1 MTLVNKNIL
10 TTTLK
15 RIWIIAAFI
24 LLVTPDSFSFSCLS
38 GVVRDANGNPVAN
51 VDLDFIDT
59 NGIKLVTPG
68 DNTDVAGYYNV
79 CILNSGI
86 YRVTFGPPVGSNLLG
101 RQYIDLDLTTHRSLD
116 VVLEAGISISGQ
128 VSDSLGAPVGNVDIN
143 VDSIAGGRLF
153 TPGDKTD
160 PFTGAFWIV
169 TPPGQYRIRFSP
181 PVGNRNRG
189 LQLDSVTIV
198 GDTVLDL
205 TLTPG
210 VLLSGLVT
218 DYQSAGVFGVD
229 IDLRDNSTGAKI
241 FVANNKTD
249 TGGFYNVTVPP
260 ETVALRYSPL
270 FGSSLVGHQHRG
282 FAIVGDTT
290 WDVQLQHG
298 VTVAI
303 HIHDSS
309 GAPVVGAD
317 IDFKSAATGA
327 KLFTPYDKTNPAGST
342 VVAVPANIY
351 RIQLDPPIG
360 SAFDQV
366 ILSNVSVAGDT
377 TISVFMPEVV
387 RMMLSGVVKEPGGL
401 GIPGVEVD
409 LRHPVT
415 GVKAYVLDNVTGGSG
430 AFGFQALVGA
440 WDILFQP
447 DRGSRYAGLI
457 MDSISISVITS
468 LGDVVLQQGV
478 ILFANV
484 VDEFGTPLVGVDLDL
499 DIESSLVEAFTPHDN
514 TDSAGLAVVTVAPE
528 RYRVSFTL
536 ANGVTDSNWT
546 TAGIDLVNDTTI
558 TFHLYNVPL
567 DVDDDDSN
575 NSGEPIDSYTLHQN
589 YPNPFNGGTSINY
602 VIRKAGVITL
612 TIYNILGQNVQTL
625 ETGYRSVG
633 AYQTSWEGT
642 DQSGH
647 PLASGVYFYRLETGD
662 GAETRQMILVR

>member
-1 MTLVNKNIL
+1 M

-15 RIWIIAAFI
+15 RIWMIAAFT
-24 LLVTPDSFSFSCLS
+24 LMVAPDSFSFSCLS

-51 VDLDFIDT
+51 VDLDFINA

-68 DNTDVAGYYNV
+68 DNTDATGYYNV

-86 YRVTFGPPVGSNLLG
+86 YRVTFGPPAGSNLLG
-101 RQYIDLDLTTHRSLD
+101 RQYIDLDLSTHRSLD
-116 VVLEAGISISGQ
+116 VVLETGISISGQ

-143 VDSIAGGRLF
+143 VDSVGGGRLF
-153 TPGDKTD
+153 TPGDNTD
-160 PFTGAFWIV
+160 PYTGAFWIV
-169 TPPGQYRIRFSP
+169 TPPGLYRIRFSP
-181 PVGNRNRG
+181 PPGDRRRG

-198 GDTVLDL
+198 GDTVLNL

-218 DYQSAGVFGVD
+218 DDQGAGVQSVD
-229 IDLRDNSTGAKI
+229 IDLRNNNTGAKI

-249 TGGFYNVTVPP
+249 TGGFYNVTVPT
-260 ETVALRYSPL
+260 ETVVLRYSPL
-270 FGSSLVGHQHRG
+270 FGSPLVGHQHRG
-282 FAIVGDTT
+282 FALAGDTT
-290 WDVQLQHG
+290 WDVQLPAG

-309 GAPVVGAD
+309 GAPVPGAD
-317 IDFKSAATGA
+317 IDFKSATTGA

-342 VVAVPANIY
+342 VVAVLSDLY
-351 RIQLDPPIG
+351 TIQLDPPIG
-360 SAFDQV
+360 TAFDQV
-366 ILSNVSVAGDT
+366 ILSNVSVTSDT
-377 TISVFMPEVV
+377 TISVFMPQVIRV
-387 RMMLSGVVKEPGGL
+387 MLSGVVREPGGL

-415 GVKAYVLDNVTGGSG
+415 GVKTYVLDNVTGGSG
-430 AFGFQALVGA
+430 AFGFQAPVGA

-447 DRGSRYAGLI
+447 VRGSRYAGLI

-468 LGDVVLQQGV
+468 LGDVVLPQGV

-514 TDSAGLAVVTVAPE
+514 TDSTGLAVVTVTSE

-536 ANGVTDSNWT
+536 ADGYTDPSWT
-546 TAGIDLVNDTTI
+546 ATGIELINDTTI
-558 TFHLYNVPL
+558 TFHLNNVPL
-567 DVDDDDSN
+567 DVDDDYP
-575 NSGEPIDSYTLHQN
+575 GEHARPIAGYELYQN
-589 YPNPFNGGTSINY
+589 YPNPFNGGTN
-602 VIRKAGVITL
+602 IRFTVRKTGVITL

-633 AYQTSWEGT
+633 TYQTSWEGT
-642 DQSGH
+642 DQSGR
-647 PLASGVYFYRLETGD
+647 PLASGVYFYRLETGE